1 MNLSVLKQQI
11 QSNTPD
17 DFYIFTGAEWEIQRI
32 YIRQIAKVRK
42 LQIVYA
48 DNFASVYSKAKNSGF
63 LGGKSLYVLLNDK
76 SIQTLENVQIRA
88 NSGILNGNVLI
99 CIYTDI
105 DKRTKFYN
113 SNKDRIVEFE
123 QLSDTMLKKYILKEM
138 PDFSDRNCQKLI
150 DVCEH
155 NYGRILLEI
164 DKIKRY
170 KLVGEL
176 MVTDDYQVLEDDCFQ
191 MLLKDGTIYQPPK
204 DAIFDLVDAILDRKG
219 ELVFDLLQQSVA
231 VGEATMVILSVLY
244 KNAKAVLQV
253 QSCKNTN
260 ITQTTGLSAWEVQCA
275 KKHVGKYRIG
285 ELVQMLK
292 LLQEVESKIKKGV
305 IPEDIAVEYVLVE
318 VL

>member
-11 QSNTPD
+11 QSNTLD

-150 DVCEH
+150 EVCEH

-170 KLVGEL
+170 ADANVTLIRNIENNAFEMLVN
-176 MVTDDYQVLEDDCFQ
+176 
-191 MLLKDGTIYQPPK
+191 DGTIYQPPK

-253 QSCKNTN
+253 QSCKNIN